1 MIRGTTPTN
10 EFNVDTDLTMAVGLY
25 ITYGQKPDNED
36 KYEPVIER
44 TLENIT
50 VTPDMLTVRLTQEET
65 LSLDADKGV
74 GIQCRALFAD
84 GSAIASKTVETTV
97 EEIIKEGV
105 I

>member
-10 EFNVDTDLTMAVGLY
+10 EFNVDTDFTMAVEMY
-25 ITYGQKPDNED
+25 ISYGQKPDNED

-44 TLENIT
+44 ILEDIT
-50 VTPDMLTVRLTQEET
+50 VTPNKLTVRLTQEET

-74 GIQCRALFAD
+74 GIQCRVKFAD
-84 GSAIASKTVETTV
+84 GSAYASKIIETTV